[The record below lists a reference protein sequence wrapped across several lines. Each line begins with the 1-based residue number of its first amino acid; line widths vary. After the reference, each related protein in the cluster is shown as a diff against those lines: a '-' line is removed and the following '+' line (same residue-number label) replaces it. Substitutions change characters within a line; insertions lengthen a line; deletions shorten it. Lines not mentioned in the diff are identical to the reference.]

1 MIVSVSWRNVWRN
14 RLRSSVIL
22 IAVAIGIFAGV
33 FTWSFYLGMV
43 EQRIDTVISTEVSN
57 IQVHPLGYFEDPEI
71 KNYITNADQLVSGL
85 HKDPLIKGATS
96 RIQLNAMALSAEQ
109 STGVMVMGVDPDKEK
124 AVTNIHEKIVEGSY
138 FEGSSRNPIVIG
150 KKLANRLKLKERSK
164 VVLTLQQMDGTI
176 TRAQFRVAGI
186 YNISNAM
193 FERMNVFVRS
203 DDLQSLIGMEPG
215 AAHEIAIRTID
226 NDQAGLVLSQIQ
238 SQFTAFDVKGWREI
252 LPEVSIIEE
261 SMDVSMMVFMVVIL
275 FGLCLAIINT
285 MLMAVLERVK
295 EIGMLMAIGMNR
307 KRVFGMVL
315 METVFLTFSGT
326 VIGIVVAS
334 GVSLLFGQLG
344 IDLSMGAE
352 AYESMGFEP
361 IIYPILH
368 VKMIV
373 QITIMVAIA
382 SMLSSIPPAIK
393 ALQLKPAEAIRS
405 DM

>member
-344 IDLSMGAE
+344 IDLSMGA
-352 AYESMGFEP
+352 
-361 IIYPILH
+361 
-368 VKMIV
+368 
-373 QITIMVAIA
+373 
-382 SMLSSIPPAIK
+382 
-393 ALQLKPAEAIRS
+393 
-405 DM
+405 